1 MITFEK
7 FTKGIGGK
15 TVFCVGLVLELLCE
29 KLNLIFRYMKFLH
42 RLRKTHAT
50 QACERSEQV
59 CVVFSLTVA
68 MNDAG
73 TLFHKLKYM
82 VKYNGSLVK
91 A

>member
-1 MITFEK
+1 
-7 FTKGIGGK
+7 
-15 TVFCVGLVLELLCE
+15 
-29 KLNLIFRYMKFLH
+29 MKFLH
-42 RLRKTHAT
+42 RLRKTQAT

-82 VKYNGSLVK
+82 VKYNGPLVK

>member
-1 MITFEK
+1 
-7 FTKGIGGK
+7 
-15 TVFCVGLVLELLCE
+15 
-29 KLNLIFRYMKFLH
+29 MKFLH

-73 TLFHKLKYM
+73 TLFAKLKYM
-82 VKYNGSLVK
+82 VKYNGPLVK

>member
-7 FTKGIGGK
+7 ITKGIGGK
-15 TVFCVGLVLELLCE
+15 SVFCVGLVLELLCE
-29 KLNLIFRYMKFLH
+29 KLMKFLH
-42 RLRKTHAT
+42 RLRKTQAT

-73 TLFHKLKYM
+73 TLFAKLKYM
-82 VKYNGSLVK
+82 VKYNGPLVK